1 MNENTAYYED
11 LRNKVRN
18 RQPGSNADVQ
28 NSGKELA
35 ESISRV
41 ATAVK
46 DAGKGFVTA
55 AEAVEYGSMEAA
67 KLESRV
73 YFTSPS
79 TDAENVIARS
89 GNGLADAINGVATGV
104 KEAGKNL
111 LSPRGNPSG
120 TGVTGNPVTGISTG
134 VSNVVRSSGGNVNIQ
149 AVMMQLKDAVIQLKN
164 EVANTKQI
172 RNDVKAI
179 SKGISGNNIAFV

>member
-18 RQPGSNADVQ
+18 RQPGSNADVL
-28 NSGKELA
+28 SAGKELA

-104 KEAGKNL
+104 KDAGKNL
-111 LSPRGNPSG
+111 LSPGRNLDG
-120 TGVTGNPVTGISTG
+120 TGNPVTGISTG
-134 VSNVVRSSGGNVNIQ
+134 VSSVRSSGGNVNIQ

-179 SKGISGNNIAFV
+179 RKGIPGNDLAFV

>member
-1 MNENTAYYED
+1 M
-11 LRNKVRN
+11 
-18 RQPGSNADVQ
+18 Q

-67 KLESRV
+67 KLESRA

-79 TDAENVIARS
+79 TDAENVIAKS
-89 GNGLADAINGVATGV
+89 GNGLADAINGVAAGV

-134 VSNVVRSSGGNVNIQ
+134 VSSVRSSGGNVNIQ
-149 AVMMQLKDAVIQLKN
+149 AVMVQLKDAVIQLKN

-172 RNDVKAI
+172 RSDVKTI
-179 SKGISGNNIAFV
+179 SKSISGNNLVLV

>member
-1 MNENTAYYED
+1 MQKASYMQAK
-11 LRNKVRN
+11 LI
-18 RQPGSNADVQ
+18 ADT
-28 NSGKELA
+28 
-35 ESISRV
+35 I
-41 ATAVK
+41 
-46 DAGKGFVTA
+46 TA

-89 GNGLADAINGVATGV
+89 GNGLADAINGVAAGV

-134 VSNVVRSSGGNVNIQ
+134 VSSVRSSGGNVNIQ

-172 RNDVKAI
+172 RSDVKAI
-179 SKGISGNNIAFV
+179 RKGIPGNDLAFV

>member
-41 ATAVK
+41 ATSVK

-67 KLESRV
+67 KLESRA

-89 GNGLADAINGVATGV
+89 GNGLADAINGVAAGV
-104 KEAGKNL
+104 KDAGKNL
-111 LSPRGNPSG
+111 LSPGRNLGG
-120 TGVTGNPVTGISTG
+120 TGNPVTGISTG
-134 VSNVVRSSGGNVNIQ
+134 VSNVIRSSGGNVNIQ

-172 RNDVKAI
+172 RSDVKAI
-179 SKGISGNNIAFV
+179 RKGIPGNDLAFV